1 MVARIVELSFIID
14 LCNSV
19 MATVGHFLNTHLV
32 DVESVHGE
40 VVVTGSLN
48 VVLIEDDTWQIY
60 NQTGIG
66 IASS

>member
-1 MVARIVELSFIID
+1 
-14 LCNSV
+14 

>member
-1 MVARIVELSFIID
+1 
-14 LCNSV
+14 
-19 MATVGHFLNTHLV
+19 MATVRHFLNTHLV